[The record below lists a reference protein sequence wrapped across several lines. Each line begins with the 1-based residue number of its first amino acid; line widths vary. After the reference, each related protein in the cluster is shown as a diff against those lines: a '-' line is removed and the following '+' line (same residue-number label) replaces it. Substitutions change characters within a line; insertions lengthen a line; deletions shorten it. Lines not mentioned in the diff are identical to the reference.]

1 MILLPFE
8 APFRPLLLLRL
19 PERGIFQVDGDGDG
33 NTSAIE
39 KERLGTASISML
51 ASGIGLSV
59 EGDTE
64 VLNPTDVVGL
74 F

>member
-1 MILLPFE
+1 LLP
-8 APFRPLLLLRL
+8 LRL

-33 NTSAIE
+33 NISAME
-39 KERLGTASISML
+39 KERLGIASISML

-64 VLNPTDVVGL
+64 VSNPADVVGL